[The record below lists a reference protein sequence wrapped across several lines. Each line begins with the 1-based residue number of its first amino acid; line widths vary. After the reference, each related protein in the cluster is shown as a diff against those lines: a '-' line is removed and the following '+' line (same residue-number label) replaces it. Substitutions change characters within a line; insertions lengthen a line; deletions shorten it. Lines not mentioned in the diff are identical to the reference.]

1 MRVLLA
7 EDHNLFREGLRLILE
22 RAGHEVVGEAADGHA
37 ACELAKTVN
46 SDIAVLDLSM
56 PLLNGIDVARELR
69 KIAPETKS
77 VMLTMYPDRAYVLQS
92 LKAGAK
98 AYVLKSQVSED
109 LLRAIREV
117 SLGEVYLSAGVAASV
132 VEAYL
137 DDSGK
142 APDPL
147 TSRER
152 QVLQL
157 VAEGNSTRKAAEMLN
172 ISLKT
177 AESHRYRIMKKLNIH
192 DAVGLVRHAVQSG
205 LVHIRTPAEVQGTP
219 PLPAANIPR

>member
-22 RAGHEVVGEAADGHA
+22 RAGHEVVGEAADGHE

-109 LLRAIREV
+109 LLRAIRERGRPGARP
-117 SLGEVYLSAGVAASV
+117 LGAG
-132 VEAYL
+132 
-137 DDSGK
+137 G
-142 APDPL
+142 
-147 TSRER
+147 R
-152 QVLQL
+152 
-157 VAEGNSTRKAAEMLN
+157 
-172 ISLKT
+172 
-177 AESHRYRIMKKLNIH
+177 
-192 DAVGLVRHAVQSG
+192 DATFS
-205 LVHIRTPAEVQGTP
+205 
-219 PLPAANIPR
+219 

>member
-7 EDHNLFREGLRLILE
+7 DDHPLFREGLRLILE
-22 RAGHEVVGEAADGHA
+22 RAGHEVAGEAADGHD
-37 ACELAKTVN
+37 ACKLARTLN
-46 SDIAVLDLSM
+46 PDIAVLDLSM

-69 KIAPETKS
+69 RLAPGTKAIL
-77 VMLTMYPDRAYVLQS
+77 LTMYPDRAYVLRA

-98 AYVLKSQVSED
+98 GYVLKTQVSED
-109 LLRAIREV
+109 LVRAIREV

-137 DDSGK
+137 DNGGVD
-142 APDPL
+142 PDPL
-147 TSRER
+147 TPRER

-157 VAEGNSTRKAAEMLN
+157 VAEGNSTKKAAKLLS

-192 DAVGLVRHAVQSG
+192 DVVGLVRHAVQLG
-205 LVHIRTPAEVQGTP
+205 LVRI
-219 PLPAANIPR
+219 

>member
-7 EDHNLFREGLRLILE
+7 DDHPLFREGLRLILE
-22 RAGHEVVGEAADGHA
+22 RAGHDVAGEAADGHE
-37 ACELAKTVN
+37 ACKLARTLN
-46 SDIAVLDLSM
+46 PDIAVLDLSM

-69 KIAPETKS
+69 RLAPGTKAIL
-77 VMLTMYPDRAYVLQS
+77 LTMYPDRAYVLRA

-98 AYVLKSQVSED
+98 GYVLKTQVSED
-109 LLRAIREV
+109 LVRAIREV

-137 DDSGK
+137 DNGGVD
-142 APDPL
+142 PDPL
-147 TSRER
+147 TPRER

-157 VAEGNSTRKAAEMLN
+157 VAEGNSTKKAAKLLS

-192 DAVGLVRHAVQSG
+192 DVVGLVRHAVQLG
-205 LVHIRTPAEVQGTP
+205 LVRI
-219 PLPAANIPR
+219 